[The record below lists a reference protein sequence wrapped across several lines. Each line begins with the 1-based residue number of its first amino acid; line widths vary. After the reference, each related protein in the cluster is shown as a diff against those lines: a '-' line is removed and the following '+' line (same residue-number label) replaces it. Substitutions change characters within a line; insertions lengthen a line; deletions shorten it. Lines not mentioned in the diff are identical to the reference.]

1 MTITGPV
8 PLALLDDLAHS
19 RTGELLFDALAARW
33 PSESDELN
41 AIARYALL
49 PAGKFLRPVMTMT
62 AAEAVGG
69 EPSQVLPA
77 ALAMEYLHVATLTH
91 DDIIDGDMV
100 RRGRPTVHVAHGLA
114 HAIVA
119 GDHLIFA
126 AFTGLAECRE
136 AGLRDPAVVESVAVL
151 AEAGSDLCRGQMLEA
166 RLVGDIT
173 AEPETYLE
181 MARLKT
187 GALFRAV
194 CQIGALLAGADSEQA
209 AALGRYGSDLGVA
222 FQIRDDLIL
231 FADPDDA
238 DKPTGSDL
246 ANGRPTLPVLVAYQT
261 GDEDTR
267 LAMGAALARRSAEP
281 AEFDEFRSLLMATGA
296 LEGCH
301 DYAAE
306 FGRRAL
312 DGLSGLRPSHSVDLL
327 TGIVQWAVTTRP

>member
-1 MTITGPV
+1 MTMTGPV
-8 PLALLDDLAHS
+8 PPALLADLASS
-19 RTGELLFDALAARW
+19 RSGELLTDELAARW
-33 PSESDELN
+33 PSDSDELN
-41 AIARYALL
+41 TIARYALL
-49 PAGKFLRPVMTMT
+49 PAGKFLRPVMTMI

-69 EPSQVLPA
+69 DPGQVLPA

-91 DDIIDGDMV
+91 DDIIDGDML

-126 AFTGLAECRE
+126 AFTGIVECRA

-173 AEPETYLE
+173 AGPEIYLE

-194 CQIGALLAGADSEQA
+194 CQIGALLGGADSDQA

-222 FQIRDDLIL
+222 FQIRDDLTL
-231 FADPDDA
+231 FADPDA
-238 DKPTGSDL
+238 SDKPIGSDL
-246 ANGRPTLPVLVAYQT
+246 ANGRPTLPVLMAYQT
-261 GDEDTR
+261 GDAGTR

-281 AEFDEFRSLLMATGA
+281 AESEDFRALLMATGA
-296 LEGCH
+296 LQGCRDH
-301 DYAAE
+301 AGEY
-306 FGRRAL
+306 GRRAL
-312 DGLSGLRPSHSVDLL
+312 VELSRLRPSHSVDLL
-327 TGIVQWAVTTRP
+327 TGIVRWAVTTRP

>member
-1 MTITGPV
+1 MTITGSV
-8 PLALLDDLAHS
+8 PPALLDDLARS
-19 RTGELLFDALAARW
+19 RTGELLYDALATRW
-33 PSESDELN
+33 PADCDELN

-69 EPSQVLPA
+69 EPVQVLPA

-91 DDIIDGDMV
+91 DDIIDGDML

-126 AFTGLAECRE
+126 AFTGIAECRA
-136 AGLRDPAVVESVAVL
+136 AGRRDPAVVESVAVL

-173 AEPETYLE
+173 AEPDTYLE

-194 CQIGALLAGADSEQA
+194 CQIGALLGGADSEQA

-231 FADPDDA
+231 FADPEVS

-246 ANGRPTLPVLVAYQT
+246 ANGRPTLPVLMAYQT
-261 GDEDTR
+261 SDADTR
-267 LAMGAALARRSAEP
+267 LAMGAALTRRSAEP

-296 LEGCH
+296 LQGCREH
-301 DYAAE
+301 AGEY
-306 FGRRAL
+306 GRRAL
-312 DGLSGLRPSHSVDLL
+312 GELSRLRPSRSVDLL
-327 TGIVQWAVTTRP
+327 AGIVRWAVTTRP

>member
-1 MTITGPV
+1 MTMTGPV
-8 PLALLDDLAHS
+8 PPALLDDLASS
-19 RTGELLFDALAARW
+19 RTGELLTDELAARW
-33 PSESDELN
+33 PLDSDELSS
-41 AIARYALL
+41 IARYALL
-49 PAGKFLRPVMTMT
+49 PAGKFLRPVMTMI

-69 EPSQVLPA
+69 QPIEVLPA

-91 DDIIDGDMV
+91 DDIIDGDTL

-126 AFTGLAECRE
+126 AFTGIAECRA

-173 AEPETYLE
+173 AEPAAYLE

-194 CQIGALLAGADSEQA
+194 CQIGALLAGADSDQA

-231 FADPDDA
+231 FADPGVS
-238 DKPTGSDL
+238 DKPIGSDL
-246 ANGRPTLPVLVAYQT
+246 ANGRPTLPVLMAYQT
-261 GDEDTR
+261 SDADTR
-267 LAMGAALARRSAEP
+267 LAMGAALTRRSAEP
-281 AEFDEFRSLLMATGA
+281 AEFEEFRSLLMATGA
-296 LEGCH
+296 MQGCQDH
-301 DYAAE
+301 AE
-306 FGRRAL
+306 EYGRRAL
-312 DGLSGLRPSHSVDLL
+312 AELSRLRPSHSVDLL
-327 TGIVQWAVTTRP
+327 TGIVRWAVTTRP

>member
-8 PLALLDDLAHS
+8 PPALLEDLAHS
-19 RTGELLFDALAARW
+19 RTGELLYDALAARW
-33 PSESDELN
+33 PSDSDELN
-41 AIARYALL
+41 TIARYALL

-69 EPSQVLPA
+69 EPSEVLPA

-91 DDIIDGDMV
+91 DDIIDGDLL

-114 HAIVA
+114 HAIVT

-126 AFTGLAECRE
+126 AFTGIAECRA
-136 AGLRDPAVVESVAVL
+136 AGLRHPAVVESVAVL

-173 AEPETYLE
+173 ADPDTYLE

-194 CQIGALLAGADSEQA
+194 CQIGALLGGADSEQA

-222 FQIRDDLIL
+222 FQIRDDLVL
-231 FADPDDA
+231 FADPQVS
-238 DKPTGSDL
+238 DKSTSSDL
-246 ANGRPTLPVLVAYQT
+246 ANGRPTLPVLMAYQT
-261 GDEDTR
+261 SDADTR

-281 AEFDEFRSLLMATGA
+281 AEFEEFRSLLMATEA
-296 LEGCH
+296 LQGCQDH
-301 DYAAE
+301 ASEY
-306 FGRRAL
+306 GRRAL
-312 DGLSGLRPSHSVDLL
+312 AELSRLPPSHSVDLL
-327 TGIVQWAVTTRP
+327 TGIVRWAVTTRP

>member
-1 MTITGPV
+1 MTITRPV
-8 PLALLDDLAHS
+8 PLALLEDLARS
-19 RTGELLFDALAARW
+19 RTGELLYDALAARW

-119 GDHLIFA
+119 GDHLIFE

-194 CQIGALLAGADSEQA
+194 CQIGALLAGASCEQA

-267 LAMGAALARRSAEP
+267 LAMGAALTRRSAEP
-281 AEFDEFRSLLMATGA
+281 AEFEEFRSLLMATGA

-301 DYAAE
+301 DHAAE

-312 DGLSGLRPSHSVDLL
+312 DNLAGLQPSRSVDLL

>member
-8 PLALLDDLAHS
+8 PQALLEDLAHS
-19 RTGELLFDALAARW
+19 RTGELLQDALATRW
-33 PSESDELN
+33 PSDSDELN
-41 AIARYALL
+41 TIARYALL

-69 EPSQVLPA
+69 DPSEVLPA

-91 DDIIDGDMV
+91 DDIIDGDML

-114 HAIVA
+114 HAIVT

-126 AFTGLAECRE
+126 AFTGIAECRA

-173 AEPETYLE
+173 ADPSTYLE

-209 AALGRYGSDLGVA
+209 AALGRYGSALGVA

-231 FADPDDA
+231 FADPESS
-238 DKPTGSDL
+238 DKSTSSDL
-246 ANGRPTLPVLVAYQT
+246 ANGRPTLPVLMAYQT
-261 GDEDTR
+261 SDADTR

-296 LEGCH
+296 LQGCQDH
-301 DYAAE
+301 ASEY
-306 FGRRAL
+306 GRRAL
-312 DGLSGLRPSHSVDLL
+312 AELSRLRPSHSLDLL
-327 TGIVQWAVTTRP
+327 TGIVRWAVCTRP

>member
-1 MTITGPV
+1 
-8 PLALLDDLAHS
+8 LD
-19 RTGELLFDALAARW
+19 
-33 PSESDELN
+33 SDELSS
-41 AIARYALL
+41 IARYALL
-49 PAGKFLRPVMTMT
+49 PAGKFLRPVMTMI

-69 EPSQVLPA
+69 QPIEVLPA

-91 DDIIDGDMV
+91 DDIIDGDAL

-126 AFTGLAECRE
+126 AFTGIAECRA

-173 AEPETYLE
+173 AEPAAYLE

-194 CQIGALLAGADSEQA
+194 CQIGALLAGADSDQA
-209 AALGRYGSDLGVA
+209 EALGRYGSDLGVA

-231 FADPDDA
+231 FADPGVS
-238 DKPTGSDL
+238 DKPIGSDL
-246 ANGRPTLPVLVAYQT
+246 ANGRPTLPVLMAYQT
-261 GDEDTR
+261 SDADTR
-267 LAMGAALARRSAEP
+267 LAMGAALTRRSAEP
-281 AEFDEFRSLLMATGA
+281 AEFEEFRSLLMATGA
-296 LEGCH
+296 MRGCQDH
-301 DYAAE
+301 AE
-306 FGRRAL
+306 EYGRRAL
-312 DGLSGLRPSHSVDLL
+312 AELSRLRPSHSVDLL
-327 TGIVQWAVTTRP
+327 TGIVRWAVTTRP

>member
-8 PLALLDDLAHS
+8 PPALLDDLAHS
-19 RTGELLFDALAARW
+19 RAGELLYDALAARW
-33 PSESDELN
+33 PSDSDELN
-41 AIARYALL
+41 TVARYALL

-69 EPSQVLPA
+69 EPSEVLPA

-91 DDIIDGDMV
+91 DDIIDGDLL

-114 HAIVA
+114 HAIVT

-126 AFTGLAECRE
+126 AFTGIVECRA

-151 AEAGSDLCRGQMLEA
+151 AEAGSDLCRGQMLES

-173 AEPETYLE
+173 ADPCTYLE

-194 CQIGALLAGADSEQA
+194 CQIGALLGGADSEQA

-231 FADPDDA
+231 FADPEA
-238 DKPTGSDL
+238 SDKSISSDL
-246 ANGRPTLPVLVAYQT
+246 ANGRPTLPVLMAYQT
-261 GDEDTR
+261 SDADTR

-281 AEFDEFRSLLMATGA
+281 AEFHEFRSLLMATGA
-296 LEGCH
+296 LQGCQDH
-301 DYAAE
+301 ASEY
-306 FGRRAL
+306 GRRAL
-312 DGLSGLRPSHSVDLL
+312 EELSRLRPSHSVDLL
-327 TGIVQWAVTTRP
+327 TGIVRWAVTTRP

>member
-8 PLALLDDLAHS
+8 PPALLADLAHS
-19 RTGELLFDALAARW
+19 RTGELLHDALADRW
-33 PSESDELN
+33 PSDSDELN
-41 AIARYALL
+41 TIARYALL

-69 EPSQVLPA
+69 EPGEVLPA

-91 DDIIDGDMV
+91 DDIIDGDML

-114 HAIVA
+114 QAIVT

-126 AFTGLAECRE
+126 AFTGIAECRA

-151 AEAGSDLCRGQMLEA
+151 AEAGSDLCRG
-166 RLVGDIT
+166 
-173 AEPETYLE
+173 TYLE

-194 CQIGALLAGADSEQA
+194 CQIGALLAGADSQQA
-209 AALGRYGSDLGVA
+209 AALGRYGSALGVA

-231 FADPDDA
+231 FADPA
-238 DKPTGSDL
+238 VSDKSIGSDL
-246 ANGRPTLPVLVAYQT
+246 ANGRPTLPVLMAYQT

-267 LAMGAALARRSAEP
+267 LALAAALARRSAEP
-281 AEFDEFRSLLMATGA
+281 AEFDEFRSLLMTTGA
-296 LEGCH
+296 LQGCQDH
-301 DYAAE
+301 ASEY
-306 FGRRAL
+306 GRRAL
-312 DGLSGLRPSHSVDLL
+312 AELSWLRPSHSLDLL
-327 TGIVQWAVTTRP
+327 TGIVRWAVTTRP

>member
-1 MTITGPV
+1 MTMTGPV
-8 PLALLDDLAHS
+8 PPALLDDLASS
-19 RTGELLFDALAARW
+19 RTGELLSDELAARW
-33 PSESDELN
+33 PLDSDELN

-49 PAGKFLRPVMTMT
+49 PAGKFLRPVMTMI

-91 DDIIDGDMV
+91 DDIIDGDLL

-114 HAIVA
+114 HAIVT

-126 AFTGLAECRE
+126 AFTGITECRA
-136 AGLRDPAVVESVAVL
+136 AGLQDPAVVESVAVL

-173 AEPETYLE
+173 AEPESYLE

-194 CQIGALLAGADSEQA
+194 CQIGALLAGADREQA

-231 FADPDDA
+231 FADPEVS

-246 ANGRPTLPVLVAYQT
+246 ANGRPTLPVLMAYQT
-261 GDEDTR
+261 SDADTR

-281 AEFDEFRSLLMATGA
+281 AEFDEFKSLLMATGA
-296 LEGCH
+296 LHGCQEH
-301 DYAAE
+301 AIEY
-306 FGRRAL
+306 GRRAEAE
-312 DGLSGLRPSHSVDLL
+312 LSRLRPSRSVDLL
-327 TGIVQWAVTTRP
+327 TGIVRWAITTRP

>member
-8 PLALLDDLAHS
+8 PPGMLDDLASS
-19 RTGELLFDALAARW
+19 RTGELLTDELAARW
-33 PSESDELN
+33 PLDSDELN
-41 AIARYALL
+41 TIARYALL
-49 PAGKFLRPVMTMT
+49 PAGKFLRPVMTMI

-69 EPSQVLPA
+69 DPSQVLPA

-91 DDIIDGDMV
+91 DDIIDGDML

-114 HAIVA
+114 HAIVT

-126 AFTGLAECRE
+126 AFTGIAECRA
-136 AGLRDPAVVESVAVL
+136 AGTRDPAVVESVAVL

-166 RLVGDIT
+166 QLVGDIT
-173 AEPETYLE
+173 AEPATYLE

-194 CQIGALLAGADSEQA
+194 CQIGALLAGADSAQA

-231 FADPDDA
+231 FADPEVS

-246 ANGRPTLPVLVAYQT
+246 ANGRPTLPVLMAYQT
-261 GDEDTR
+261 SDADTR
-267 LAMGAALARRSAEP
+267 LAMGAALARRSAER
-281 AEFDEFRSLLMATGA
+281 AEFDEFRSLLTATGA
-296 LEGCH
+296 LQGCQDH
-301 DYAAE
+301 ASEY
-306 FGRRAL
+306 GQRAL
-312 DGLSGLRPSHSVDLL
+312 NELSRLRPSRSVDLL
-327 TGIVQWAVTTRP
+327 TGIVRWAVTTRP